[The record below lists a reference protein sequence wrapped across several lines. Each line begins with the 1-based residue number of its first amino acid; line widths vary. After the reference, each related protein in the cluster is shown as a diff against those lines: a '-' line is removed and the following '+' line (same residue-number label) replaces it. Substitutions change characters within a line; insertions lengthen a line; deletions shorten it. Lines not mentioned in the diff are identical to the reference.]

1 MRRNMCKRIGSLAA
15 ALALCLGLLFPA
27 APAARAA
34 ENSPRTLY
42 ISTAAELA
50 LLSKDCTLDAYSR
63 NLTVVLTADIDLS
76 GVEFAPIPVFCGDFN
91 GAGHTVSGFSFTEKG
106 SDQGFIRYLQ
116 AGAVV
121 RDLTLEGTL
130 TPGGSKSSLGL
141 IAGENSGTIS
151 GCTVSGTVTGDE
163 DVGGI
168 AGCNTVTGRIAGCVS
183 QASVTGELHT
193 GGIAGSNQGVIE
205 NCTGQGQVNI
215 TENENAMD
223 TGGIAGYSSGT
234 VTGCVNHS
242 AVGYQHT
249 GYNTG
254 GIAGR
259 QKGVIE
265 NCQNH
270 GVIQGR
276 KDIGGIVGQF
286 EPDTNLIYGQDPT
299 QALSN
304 ALGGLTPLL
313 SQLTAQVS
321 SAGSSVSEEVSA
333 INTALGSITDTAH
346 TSGTQGAD
354 HAKTALDTIYWES
367 QKINSALGSLIEET
381 DSFRSDA
388 HSALTGI
395 DNALSDLRKAVNSGI
410 TGADDELDTTQSLL
424 SFYLDAIEGDL
435 TTLQKGLDSL
445 AASLE
450 KLRHFQQRLNEIS
463 ADNTMGPI
471 EKLAAIHEAVEL
483 LNGFD
488 LASPIST
495 ISGALKDIFT
505 QAGFIRDR
513 LELSEGNLS
522 DLGDQVYKQVNKALD
537 DLSTAS
543 TTLEN
548 KFNDFSD
555 GAADRLSAVNTAV
568 NVIEDTLSVW
578 YDQTDTGG
586 RAAFDSI
593 DTQLD
598 TINTHVTSL
607 NDQLSASNAS
617 ITATTNAIIAQL
629 DAVRLAASGLKET
642 PTKTVDDVSDDEEE
656 ASGSGRVVSCSND
669 AAVSGDAN
677 VGGITG
683 IMALE
688 LDPDPEEDLDLDAG
702 KLLVDTTAV
711 IRATVLDCRN
721 DGAVTAKNDCA
732 GGIAG
737 RGDLGAVLDC
747 RSYGAVE
754 TTGGNLC
761 GGIAG
766 QARIPI
772 RRCYALCDLTG
783 HDDMGG
789 IVGAGRDVEDCRA
802 MVRIDSDGE
811 RIGAIAGGIDGTAQN
826 NFFVRE
832 SLGGI
837 DGVNYEGQ
845 AVSLPY
851 EEFIALEGMPEEFHT
866 LQVTFEAD
874 GQVLK
879 TITVEYGGSVSPD
892 QFPELPHQE
901 GCSAAWEEVDTDNIF
916 RSTVIHAVY
925 TPLVST
931 ISTGEAQPILLAEG
945 SFALD
950 ASITTQ
956 DWRPDV
962 SVPKGYQVS
971 AGYGYQIDGLADS
984 SGSVTLRLRC
994 GEKDKAAILQDGKLV
1009 LVDGSR
1015 DGSYLVFSAPASG
1028 QIAVLSP
1035 TATVPLIVSGVA
1047 GGGVVVLV
1055 LLLLLLKRRSRKKSG
1070 EPAGT
1075 PS

>member
-1 MRRNMCKRIGSLAA
+1 MKRNMCKRIGALAA

-27 APAARAA
+27 VPAAQAA
-34 ENSPRTLY
+34 ENRPRTLY

-50 LLSKDCTLDAYSR
+50 LLSRDCILDAYSR

-76 GVEFAPIPVFCGDFN
+76 SVEFAPIPVFCGDFN
-91 GAGHTVSGFSFTEKG
+91 GAGHTISGFSFTEKG
-106 SDQGFIRYLQ
+106 SGQGFIRYLQ

-121 RDLTLEGTL
+121 RGLTLEGTL
-130 TPGGSKSSLGL
+130 TPDGSKSSLGL

-151 GCTVSGTVTGDE
+151 GCIVSGTVTGDE

-168 AGCNTVTGRIAGCVS
+168 AGRNTVTGRITGCVS
-183 QASVTGELHT
+183 QVSVTGELHT
-193 GGIAGSNQGVIE
+193 GGIAGYNEGVVE

-215 TENENAMD
+215 AENENAMD

-234 VTGCVNHS
+234 ISGCVNHS

-259 QKGVIE
+259 QKGIME

-304 ALGGLTPLL
+304 ALGGLTLLL
-313 SQLTAQVS
+313 SQLTAQLS
-321 SAGSSVSEEVSA
+321 GAGSSVSEEVSA

-354 HAKTALDTIYWES
+354 HARTALDTIYRES
-367 QKINSALGSLIEET
+367 QNINSALGALIEET

-388 HSALTGI
+388 HNALTGM
-395 DNALSDLRKAVNSGI
+395 DTALSDLRKAVNSGI
-410 TGADDELDTTQSLL
+410 TGADSELDTAQNLISI
-424 SFYLDAIEGDL
+424 YLDAIVRDL
-435 TTLQKGLDSL
+435 STVQTGMDSL

-450 KLRHFQQRLNEIS
+450 KLRQFQQRLNEIS
-463 ADNTMGPI
+463 ADDTMGPI

-488 LASPIST
+488 LASPISS
-495 ISGALKDIFT
+495 ISSALKDIFT

-513 LELSEGNLS
+513 LELSEDNLS

-537 DLSTAS
+537 DLNTAS
-543 TTLEN
+543 TALEN
-548 KFNDFSD
+548 KFNDFSA
-555 GAADRLSAVNTAV
+555 GAADRLSAVNSAV

-607 NDQLSASNAS
+607 NDQLSASNTS

-642 PTKTVDDVSDDEEE
+642 PTKTVDDVSDSDED
-656 ASGSGRVVSCSND
+656 GSGRVVSCGNN

-677 VGGITG
+677 VGGIAG

-688 LDPDPEEDLDLDAG
+688 LDPDPEEDLELDAG

-721 DGAVTAKNDCA
+721 DGTVTAKNDCA
-732 GGIAG
+732 GGITG

-747 RSYGAVE
+747 QSYGAIE

-766 QARIPI
+766 QARISI

-789 IVGAGRDVEDCRA
+789 IVGAGRDVEVCRA

-851 EEFIALEGMPEEFHT
+851 EEFIALPGMPEEFHT
-866 LQVTFEAD
+866 LQVTFEAN

-879 TITVEYGGSVSPD
+879 AIPVEYGGSVSLD
-892 QFPELPHQE
+892 QFPELPQQE
-901 GCSAAWEEVDTDNIF
+901 GCSAAWEDADTDSIF
-916 RSTVIHAVY
+916 RSTVIHAIY
-925 TPLVST
+925 TPLIST
-931 ISTGEAQPILLAEG
+931 ISTGEAQPILLAES
-945 SFALD
+945 SFAPD
-950 ASITTQ
+950 ASIATQ
-956 DWRPDV
+956 DWTPDV
-962 SVPKGYQVS
+962 SIPNGYQVS

-1009 LVDGSR
+1009 LVDSSR

-1028 QIAVLSP
+1028 QIAILSP
-1035 TATVPLIVSGVA
+1035 TVPVPLIVSGVA
-1047 GGGVVVLV
+1047 GGAVVILV
-1055 LLLLLLKRRSRKKSG
+1055 LLLLLLKRRGRKKPVA
-1070 EPAGT
+1070 PAGT

>member
-1 MRRNMCKRIGSLAA
+1 MRRNTSKRIGALAA
-15 ALALCLGLLFPA
+15 ALALCLGLLSPA
-27 APAARAA
+27 VPTARAA
-34 ENSPRTLY
+34 ENSPKTLY

-50 LLSKDCTLDAYSR
+50 LLSRDCTLDAYSR

-76 GVEFAPIPVFCGDFN
+76 GVDFAPIPVFCGDFN
-91 GAGHTVSGFSFTEKG
+91 GAGHTVSGFSFTAKG

-121 RDLTLEGTL
+121 RDLTVEGTL
-130 TPGGSKSSLGL
+130 TPGGSKSGLGL

-168 AGCNTVTGRIAGCVS
+168 AGRNTVTGLISGCVS
-183 QASVTGELHT
+183 QAAVTGELHT
-193 GGIAGSNQGVIE
+193 GGIAGSNQGVIDA
-205 NCTGQGQVNI
+205 CTGQGQVN
-215 TENENAMD
+215 TAANENAMD

-234 VTGCVNHS
+234 ITGCTNH
-242 AVGYQHT
+242 ADVGYQHT

-265 NCQNH
+265 NCRNH

-286 EPDTNLIYGQDPT
+286 EPDTSLIYGEDPT
-299 QALSN
+299 QALSD

-321 SAGSSVSEEVSA
+321 GAGSSITEEVSA

-354 HAKTALDTIYWES
+354 HAKAALDTIYREA
-367 QKINSALGSLIEET
+367 QNINSALDNLIGEA
-381 DSFRSDA
+381 DSFRADA
-388 HSALTGI
+388 HNALTGM
-395 DNALSDLRKAVNSGI
+395 DTALSDLRKAVNSGI
-410 TGADDELDTTQSLL
+410 TSGDDQLDTTQSLL
-424 SFYLDAIEGDL
+424 SFYLDAIERDL
-435 TTLQKGLDSL
+435 STLRKELDSL
-445 AASLE
+445 SASLE
-450 KLRHFQQRLNEIS
+450 KLRQFQQRLNEIS
-463 ADNTMGPI
+463 ADSAMGPI
-471 EKLAAIHEAVEL
+471 EKLAAIHDAVAL

-488 LASPIST
+488 LASPISG
-495 ISGALKDIFT
+495 ISGALEDLFI

-513 LELSEGNLS
+513 LEQTEGSLS

-537 DLSTAS
+537 DLKTAS

-548 KFNDFSD
+548 RFNDFSA
-555 GAADRLSAVNTAV
+555 GAADRLSAVNSAV

-593 DTQLD
+593 DAQLD
-598 TINTHVTSL
+598 TINTHVSAL
-607 NDQLSASNAS
+607 NDQFSASNAS

-642 PTKTVDDVSDDEEE
+642 PTKTVDDVSDSEEDV
-656 ASGSGRVVSCSND
+656 SGSGRVVSCGND

-677 VGGITG
+677 VGGIAG

-732 GGIAG
+732 GGITG

-747 RSYGAVE
+747 QSYGAVE

-766 QARIPI
+766 QARIPV

-789 IVGAGRDVEDCRA
+789 IVGAGRDVEECRA

-811 RIGAIAGGIDGTAQN
+811 RTGAIAGGIDGTARD

-837 DGVNYEGQ
+837 DGVDYEGK

-879 TITVEYGGSVSPD
+879 TITVEYGGSVSTG
-892 QFPELPHQE
+892 QFPALPERE
-901 GCSAAWEEVDTDNIF
+901 GCSAAWEEANTENIL

-931 ISTGEAQPILLAEG
+931 ISTGEAQPVLLAEG
-945 SFALD
+945 SFTPD
-950 ASITTQ
+950 ASITAQSWT
-956 DWRPDV
+956 PDTA
-962 SVPKGYQVS
+962 VPQGYQVS
-971 AGYGYQIDGLADS
+971 AGYDYQIQGIAGD
-984 SGSVTLRLRC
+984 SGSLTLRLRC
-994 GEKDKAAILQDGKLV
+994 GEKDRAAILQDGRLV
-1009 LVDGSR
+1009 QVDGRR
-1015 DGSYLVFSAPASG
+1015 DGSYLVFSAPASA
-1028 QIAVLSP
+1028 QVAVLSP
-1035 TATVPLIVSGVA
+1035 TTPVSLIVSGAA
-1047 GGGVVVLV
+1047 GGAAVLLV
-1055 LLLLLLKRRSRKKSG
+1055 LLLLLLRRRGRKKAAARS
-1070 EPAGT
+1070 ENAT
-1075 PS
+1075 

>member
-1 MRRNMCKRIGSLAA
+1 MCKRIGALAA

-27 APAARAA
+27 VPAAQAA

-50 LLSKDCTLDAYSR
+50 LLSRDCTLDAYSR

-76 GVEFAPIPVFCGDFN
+76 DVEFAPIPVFCGDFN

-168 AGCNTVTGRIAGCVS
+168 AGRNTVTGRITGCVS

-193 GGIAGSNQGVIE
+193 GGIAGSNEGVIE
-205 NCTGQGQVNI
+205 SCTGQGQVNI

-234 VTGCVNHS
+234 ITGCVNHS

-259 QKGVIE
+259 QKGIME

-299 QALSN
+299 QALSD

-321 SAGSSVSEEVSA
+321 GAGSSVSEEVSA

-354 HAKTALDTIYWES
+354 HARTALDTIYRES
-367 QKINSALGSLIEET
+367 QNINSALGSLIQET

-388 HSALTGI
+388 HNALTGM
-395 DNALSDLRKAVNSGI
+395 DTALSDLRKAVNSGI
-410 TGADDELDTTQSLL
+410 TAADGELDTAQGLL

-435 TTLQKGLDSL
+435 STVQKGLDSL

-450 KLRHFQQRLNEIS
+450 KLRQFQQRLNEIS
-463 ADNTMGPI
+463 ADDTMGPI
-471 EKLAAIHEAVEL
+471 EKSAAIHEAVAL

-488 LASPIST
+488 LSSPIST
-495 ISGALKDIFT
+495 ISGALKDIFA
-505 QAGFIRDR
+505 QAGFIRDS
-513 LELSEGNLS
+513 LEEAEGNLS
-522 DLGDQVYKQVNKALD
+522 DLGDQAYKQINKALD
-537 DLSTAS
+537 DLNTAS

-548 KFNDFSD
+548 KFNDFSA
-555 GAADRLSAVNTAV
+555 GAADRLSAVNGAV

-642 PTKTVDDVSDDEEE
+642 PTKTVDDVSDDEEDV
-656 ASGSGRVVSCSND
+656 SGSGRVVSCSNN

-766 QARIPI
+766 QARIPT

-811 RIGAIAGGIDGTAQN
+811 RIGAIAGGIDGTARN

-892 QFPELPHQE
+892 QFPELPQQE
-901 GCSAAWEEVDTDNIF
+901 GCSAAWEDVDTDNIL

-925 TPLVST
+925 TPLGST

-945 SFALD
+945 SFAPD
-950 ASITTQ
+950 ASIAAQ
-956 DWRPDV
+956 DWTPDV

-971 AGYGYQIDGLADS
+971 AGYGYQIDGLADG
-984 SGSVTLRLRC
+984 SGSVTLRVRC

-1028 QIAVLSP
+1028 QIAILSP
-1035 TATVPLIVSGVA
+1035 TVPVPLIVSGVA
-1047 GGGVVVLV
+1047 GGGVVILV
-1055 LLLLLLKRRSRKKSG
+1055 LLVLLLKRRGRKKPVT
-1070 EPAGT
+1070 PAGT

>member
-1 MRRNMCKRIGSLAA
+1 MCKRIGALAA

-27 APAARAA
+27 VPAAQAA

-76 GVEFAPIPVFCGDFN
+76 DVEFAPIPVFCGDFN

-168 AGCNTVTGRIAGCVS
+168 AGRNTVTGRITGCVS

-193 GGIAGSNQGVIE
+193 GGIAGYNEGVIE
-205 NCTGQGQVNI
+205 SCTGQGQVNI

-234 VTGCVNHS
+234 ITGCVNHS

-259 QKGVIE
+259 QKGIME

-299 QALSN
+299 QALSD

-321 SAGSSVSEEVSA
+321 GAGSSVSEEVSA

-354 HAKTALDTIYWES
+354 HAKTALDTIYRES
-367 QKINSALGSLIEET
+367 QNINSALGALIQET

-388 HSALTGI
+388 HNALTGM
-395 DNALSDLRKAVNSGI
+395 DTALSDLRKAVNSGI
-410 TGADDELDTTQSLL
+410 TGADGELDTTQGLL

-435 TTLQKGLDSL
+435 STVQKGLDGL

-450 KLRHFQQRLNEIS
+450 KLRQFQQRLNEIS
-463 ADNTMGPI
+463 ADDTMGPI
-471 EKLAAIHEAVEL
+471 EKLAAIHEAVAL

-495 ISGALKDIFT
+495 ISGALKDIFA
-505 QAGFIRDR
+505 QAGFIRDS
-513 LELSEGNLS
+513 LEEAEGNLS
-522 DLGDQVYKQVNKALD
+522 DLGDQAYKQINKALD
-537 DLSTAS
+537 DLNTAS

-548 KFNDFSD
+548 KFNDFSA
-555 GAADRLSAVNTAV
+555 GAADRLSTVNSAV

-578 YDQTDTGG
+578 YDQTDAGG

-607 NDQLSASNAS
+607 NDQLSASNTS

-656 ASGSGRVVSCSND
+656 VSGNGRLVSCGNN

-677 VGGITG
+677 VGGIAG

-732 GGIAG
+732 GGITG

-789 IVGAGRDVEDCRA
+789 IVGAGRDVEDCRT

-892 QFPELPHQE
+892 QFPELPQQE
-901 GCSAAWEEVDTDNIF
+901 GCSAAWEDVDTDSIL

-931 ISTGEAQPILLAEG
+931 ISTAEAQPILLAEG
-945 SFALD
+945 SFAPD
-950 ASITTQ
+950 ASIATQ
-956 DWRPDV
+956 DWTPDV

-971 AGYGYQIDGLADS
+971 AGYGYQIDGLADG

-1015 DGSYLVFSAPASG
+1015 DGNYLVFSAPASG

-1035 TATVPLIVSGVA
+1035 TVPVPLIVSGVA
-1047 GGGVVVLV
+1047 GGGVVILV
-1055 LLLLLLKRRSRKKSG
+1055 LLLLLLKRRSRKKPVT
-1070 EPAGT
+1070 PAGT

>member
-1 MRRNMCKRIGSLAA
+1 MCKRMGALAA

-27 APAARAA
+27 APAAQAA

-168 AGCNTVTGRIAGCVS
+168 AGRNTVTGRITGCVS

-193 GGIAGSNQGVIE
+193 GGIAGSNEGVIE
-205 NCTGQGQVNI
+205 SCTGQGQVNI

-223 TGGIAGYSSGT
+223 TGGIVGYSSGT

-265 NCQNH
+265 SCQNH

-299 QALSN
+299 QALSD

-354 HAKTALDTIYWES
+354 HAKTALDTIYREA
-367 QKINSALGSLIEET
+367 QNINSALGALIEET

-388 HSALTGI
+388 HNALSGI
-395 DNALSDLRKAVNSGI
+395 DTALSDLRKAVNSGI
-410 TGADDELDTTQSLL
+410 TNADDELDTTQSLVSL
-424 SFYLDAIEGDL
+424 YLDAIEKDL
-435 TTLQKGLDSL
+435 STIQKGMDSL

-450 KLRHFQQRLNEIS
+450 KLRQFQQRLNEIS
-463 ADNTMGPI
+463 SDNTMGPI

-488 LASPIST
+488 LASPISS

-537 DLSTAS
+537 NLNTAS
-543 TTLEN
+543 TALEN
-548 KFNDFSD
+548 KFNDFSA
-555 GAADRLSAVNTAV
+555 GAADRLSAVNSAV

-593 DTQLD
+593 DSQLD

-656 ASGSGRVVSCSND
+656 VSGSGRVVSCSNN

-683 IMALE
+683 IIALE

-711 IRATVLDCRN
+711 IRATVLNCRN

-879 TITVEYGGSVSPD
+879 TIPVEYGGSVSPD
-892 QFPELPHQE
+892 QFPELPQQE
-901 GCSAAWEEVDTDNIF
+901 GCSAAWEDVDTDNIL

-931 ISTGEAQPILLAEG
+931 TSTGEAQPILLAEG
-945 SFALD
+945 SFAPD
-950 ASITTQ
+950 ASIAVQ
-956 DWRPDV
+956 DWTPDA

-971 AGYGYQIDGLADS
+971 AGYDYQINGLADS

-1035 TATVPLIVSGVA
+1035 TVPVPLIVSGVA
-1047 GGGVVVLV
+1047 GGGVVILV
-1055 LLLLLLKRRSRKKSG
+1055 LLLLLLKQRSRKKPVT
-1070 EPAGT
+1070 PAGT